1 MPESTDRPDILVLPP
16 VLVGGVLL
24 MGLGVHHFLWTVEPL
39 PVTLAR
45 PMGLTLF
52 ISSGL
57 LAHLAHRAFQRVG
70 TNVLPTKPTL
80 AIATDGPY
88 RHTRNPLYLA
98 ALGVYLGVALWVDS
112 AILLLLVPIVAF
124 GLHWGVVLPE
134 ERYLERKFGAAY
146 TTYRARVRRWLW

>member
-1 MPESTDRPDILVLPP
+1 MRESSDRPDILVLPP
-16 VLVGGVLL
+16 VLVGSVLL
-24 MGLGVHHFLWTVEPL
+24 IGLAVHYFLWTVEPL

-45 PMGLTLF
+45 PLGLTLF
-52 ISSGL
+52 IASGL

-112 AILLLLVPIVAF
+112 AILLLLVPMVAV
-124 GLHWGVVLPE
+124 GLHRGVVLPE
-134 ERYLERKFGAAY
+134 ERYLERKFGSAY
-146 TTYRARVRRWLW
+146 TQYRARVRRWL